1 MNSFRVSLQEL
12 SSVLAV
18 SSDLETAV
26 DQAGETI
33 LLCLRRGGKLL
44 TCGNG
49 GSAADA
55 LHLAEELVGR
65 YNAERRALPAICLNA
80 DVTALT
86 CIGNDYGYDQVF
98 SRQVEALGRP
108 GDVLVG
114 FTTSG
119 NSPNVIAAFHRAHDL
134 EMTTILVGGKDGGL
148 AKGLCKHAI
157 IVPSF
162 TTARIQEVH
171 TVILHQWLES
181 IDAAD
186 WRSMQNGAMPLHT
199 LSK

>member
-1 MNSFRVSLQEL
+1 MTAFHHSLMEL
-12 SSVLAV
+12 SAVLSSCATLESSVTRA
-18 SSDLETAV
+18 SEA
-26 DQAGETI
+26 I
-33 LLCLRRGGKLL
+33 LDCLFAGGKLL

-65 YNAERRALPAICLNA
+65 YKADRRALPAICLNA

-86 CIGNDYGYDQVF
+86 CIGNDYGYDFVF

-114 FTTSG
+114 FSTSG
-119 NSPNVIAAFHRAHDL
+119 NSPNVLAAFRRAQEIGL
-134 EMTTILVGGKDGGL
+134 KTVFLGGKDGGL
-148 AKGLCKHAI
+148 AKGLCDHEI
-157 IVPSF
+157 IVPSS

-171 TVILHQWLES
+171 TLILHQWLEA
-181 IDAAD
+181 IEVAD
-186 WRSMQNGAMPLHT
+186 WSALFA
-199 LSK
+199 KV